1 MCVRTLAGSETSET
15 TATALPDSKPRSGK
29 LSRAKEK
36 YMRVHQEMLEKE
48 EHLRQREREKS
59 SIYLP
64 DLADN
69 LLAASTAH
77 YSLLLKKLAEYYEVV
92 RRTKAF
98 KILFYTTQ
106 PTHVITIAAV
116 LFVASV
122 LVSTNER
129 AQAPGHPYSRATSF
143 IYLAS
148 FVIHFGAQIWMT
160 FVSGLSLYFALPR
173 HAFGEVQRV
182 LFPRYFTINACLSLT
197 TLLIFVKHHPVYTWD
212 AEIAVQVGAMSGAFF
227 LELLIRLYL
236 TPPLLQ
242 LIVQKNSLERAA
254 GVGTEIGGQ
263 NAGPLKN
270 CPYYLKIHQ
279 AFRRLHMSI
288 AMGNMLTM
296 ACTVLHLYYIASKLC
311 VL

>member
-1 MCVRTLAGSETSET
+1 M
-15 TATALPDSKPRSGK
+15 DD
-29 LSRAKEK
+29 
-36 YMRVHQEMLEKE
+36 YRVKQITNYRHHIQ
-48 EHLRQREREKS
+48 
-59 SIYLP
+59 
-64 DLADN
+64 AWF
-69 LLAASTAH
+69 H
-77 YSLLLKKLAEYYEVV
+77 YCN
-92 RRTKAF
+92 R
-98 KILFYTTQ
+98 ILFHTTQ
-106 PTHVITIAAV
+106 PTHIITIVAI

-122 LVSTNER
+122 LVPTKEK
-129 AQAPGHPYSRATSF
+129 AQASDHPYSRMASF

-197 TLLIFVKHHPVYTWD
+197 TLLIFVKHHPAYTWD

-242 LIVQKNSLERAA
+242 LIVLKNNLERAA
-254 GVGTEIGGQ
+254 GIGNEIGGHH
-263 NAGPLKN
+263 AGPLKN
-270 CPYYLKIHQ
+270 CPHYLKINQ
-279 AFRRLHMSI
+279 AFRRVHVSI